1 MEQYITLVWHS
12 PVKMSVPTTGTIYNK
27 ILSQAQL
34 YMYDVKMWEH
44 CNFMPSKLPQ
54 FFFFNFH
61 CYQGIHS
68 GDMIRTLLQCSFH
81 TVQMAYE
88 QKKKCN
94 EYVQTK
100 CMLVCWNTQC
110 FDIFYLTVQCSPHLN
125 EHDIFMSCILSV
137 KLSPEIPFFGVC
149 V

>member
-61 CYQGIHS
+61 CLSGNSFWGYDKDPFAMLISYCADGIW
-68 GDMIRTLLQCSFH
+68 T
-81 TVQMAYE
+81 
-88 QKKKCN
+88 KKNVMSMYK
-94 EYVQTK
+94 QA

>member
-12 PVKMSVPTTGTIYNK
+12 PVKMSVPTTGKIYNK

-88 QKKKCN
+88 QKKNVMSMYK
-94 EYVQTK
+94 QS
-100 CMLVCWNTQC
+100 VCWCVGTHNVLTYFTWLFSVAHTWMNTT
-110 FDIFYLTVQCSPHLN
+110 YLWV
-125 EHDIFMSCILSV
+125 V
-137 KLSPEIPFFGVC
+137 Y
-149 V
+149 